1 MIPKKISPI
10 FHRFVKRGWSGITA
24 SSRVLPNFIIAGTVR
39 SGTTSLYNYIC
50 NHPSVL
56 PAAYDE
62 IGFFDS
68 NFQLGTMWYQSMF
81 PTKKQMELVQE
92 KTNFCLTGEDT
103 PFYFWNKDA
112 IKRISELIPNCKIIM
127 IFRNPVDRAYSNY
140 QLGKRE
146 NKEDLSFEKTI
157 EIEKQIIN
165 KGTKNLNFSEPR
177 TYLIKSLYSLQLKNW
192 LTSFS
197 KDQLYFLSTEQLSSK
212 PNETMSGI
220 FNFLGLPRYTLSE
233 FKKEKKA
240 IYPEMNI
247 STRNDLLEFFKPYNN
262 ELFSLIG
269 NNFSWDK

>member
-220 FNFLGLPRYTLSE
+220 FNFLGLPRHTLSE

>member
-192 LTSFS
+192 LKSFS

-220 FNFLGLPRYTLSE
+220 FNFLGLPRHTLSE

>member
-1 MIPKKISPI
+1 MFHKKFSSIY
-10 FHRFVKRGWSGITA
+10 HRFFNRGWSGITA

-68 NFQLGTMWYQSMF
+68 NFQLGTMWYRSMF
-81 PTKKQMELVQE
+81 PTKTQMESIQE

-103 PFYFWNKDA
+103 PFYFWNEDA
-112 IKRISELIPNCKIIM
+112 IKRISKLIPNAKIIM
-127 IFRNPVDRAYSNY
+127 IFRNPVDRTYSNY

-146 NKEDLSFEKTI
+146 NNENLSFEKTI
-157 EIEKQIIN
+157 EIEKEII
-165 KGTKNLNFSEPR
+165 KKEFKKLDFSKPR
-177 TYLIKSLYSLQLKNW
+177 TYLIKSLYYLQLKNW
-192 LTSFS
+192 LTTFS
-197 KDQLYFLSTEQLSSK
+197 KNQLYFLSTEQLASK

-220 FNFLGLPRYTLSE
+220 FNFLELPQYTLPK
-233 FKKEKKA
+233 FKKEKQA
-240 IYPEMNI
+240 IYPEMNNH
-247 STRNDLLEFFKPYNN
+247 TRKDLLEFFKSYNN

-269 NNFSWDK
+269 QDFLWNK

>member
-10 FHRFVKRGWSGITA
+10 FHRFVKRGWPGITA

-220 FNFLGLPRYTLSE
+220 FNFLGLPRHTLSE

>member
-1 MIPKKISPI
+1 
-10 FHRFVKRGWSGITA
+10 
-24 SSRVLPNFIIAGTVR
+24 
-39 SGTTSLYNYIC
+39 
-50 NHPSVL
+50 
-56 PAAYDE
+56 
-62 IGFFDS
+62 
-68 NFQLGTMWYQSMF
+68 
-81 PTKKQMELVQE
+81 MESVQE

-220 FNFLGLPRYTLSE
+220 FNFLGLPRHTLSE

-247 STRNDLLEFFKPYNN
+247 STRNDLLEFFKSYNN
-262 ELFSLIG
+262 ELFSLIDK
-269 NNFSWDK
+269 NFSWDK

>member
-247 STRNDLLEFFKPYNN
+247 STRNDLLEFFKSYNN

>member
-220 FNFLGLPRYTLSE
+220 FNFLGLSRHTLSE

-247 STRNDLLEFFKPYNN
+247 STRNDLLEFFKSYNN
-262 ELFSLIG
+262 ELFSLIDK
-269 NNFSWDK
+269 NFSWDK

>member
-177 TYLIKSLYSLQLKNW
+177 TYLIKSLYSIQLKNW

-220 FNFLGLPRYTLSE
+220 FNFLGLPRHTLSE

-269 NNFSWDK
+269 NNFPWDK